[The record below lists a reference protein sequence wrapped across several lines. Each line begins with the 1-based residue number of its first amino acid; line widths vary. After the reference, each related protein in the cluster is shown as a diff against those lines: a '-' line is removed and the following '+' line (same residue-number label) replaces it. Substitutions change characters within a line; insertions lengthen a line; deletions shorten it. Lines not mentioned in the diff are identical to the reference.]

1 MTLTGKEVELVEEI
15 GTYKVDLLGVSEV
28 RKKGSGEQ
36 KLESEYALIYAG
48 VPQGTFAKEGVGI
61 VMNPK
66 MCSLLEARRLA

>member
-15 GTYKVDLLGVSEV
+15 GTYKVDLLGESEV

-48 VPQGTFAKEGVGI
+48 VPDRKSV
-61 VMNPK
+61 V
-66 MCSLLEARRLA
+66 